1 MNNSKNHISSTSQ
14 KISSDNLYHYTNEAG
29 LKGILRNGFKSSYCK
44 ELIIG
49 AKKTI
54 YLSIP
59 MVCFCDI
66 PFELSESHRNNFNSD
81 YAIGLS
87 KKWKIMNRLNSILY
101 LNENSVLWDDISE
114 IINLIVE
121 MDNKKT
127 MEIENKLCDG
137 TSYLYNSPPE
147 VVKLKKNLFS
157 MVSMMKPYIGRRYDS
172 KGNFLCDDYKFYDE
186 REWRFV
192 FESLPKY
199 ILTENSNL
207 DIIKK
212 ENPINDNFLLFNIH
226 DIRHIIVRNKSEV
239 NEIKEILISE
249 QKIGGNP
256 NDYSFDITS
265 INITSIN

>member
-1 MNNSKNHISSTSQ
+1 MNYSKNHVSSTSQ
-14 KISSDNLYHYTNEAG
+14 KISSNNLYHYTNKEG
-29 LKGILRNGFKSSYCK
+29 LKGILRNGFKPSYCK

-54 YLSIP
+54 YFAIP

-66 PFELSESHRNNFNSD
+66 PFELSENHRKNYNSD

-87 KKWKIMNRLNSILY
+87 KEWQIMNRLNSILY
-101 LNENSVLWDDISE
+101 LNENSVLWEDISE
-114 IINLIVE
+114 IFNLIVE
-121 MDNKKT
+121 IDNKKS

-147 VVKLKKNLFS
+147 VFKLKNILFS
-157 MVSMMKPYIGRRYDS
+157 MVSMMKPYIGKRYDS
-172 KGNFLCDDYKFYDE
+172 KGNFLCDGYKFYDE

-192 FESLPKY
+192 LEILPKY
-199 ILTENSNL
+199 ILTEYNNL
-207 DIIKK
+207 DIIKEEK
-212 ENPINDNFLLFNIH
+212 PINNNFLLFNTH
-226 DIRHIIVRNKSEV
+226 DIRHIILRNKSEE

-256 NDYSFDITS
+256 KNYSFDITT
-265 INITSIN
+265 IKITSIN